1 MDCRYRSDIGVTRN
15 SFLTPKWLYFEKN
28 KNAATHKKE
37 LNEYS
42 RTENTVTEI
51 KASITGLTVQKHM
64 KKGLLYDRSV
74 KNTQAIAWRAKR
86 MENKNHKIHMRL
98 IENV

>member
-1 MDCRYRSDIGVTRN
+1 MIIFWEEQKCCN
-15 SFLTPKWLYFEKN
+15 SQ
-28 KNAATHKKE
+28 KE

-98 IENV
+98 TENV